1 MRLFDAVQRYV
12 AWKRGIGYSFERGE
26 RNLLALSR
34 QIGDIELAGVKPDH
48 ISSYLNLGSVSTITW
63 RLKFWILS
71 RFFEH
76 WSNRGFMPELVMP
89 VPKPFVRQTFVP
101 HVFTKTELRSLL
113 KATAH
118 NEKSIIKID
127 GPTLHTIILFLYG
140 TGVAV
145 GESTRILQSD
155 VDLRNGFVTIR
166 SPRFNRSR
174 TIPIG
179 RDLLEVLCRYAVW
192 RSQIKGPSQHLFVTK
207 RGLQINIEM
216 IAKNFKR
223 LRQITGIHR
232 WDGPRCQP
240 RVSDLKFTFAVHRI
254 ARWIE
259 DGVDLNR
266 MLPALAAYMGQV
278 GLGSTERYLFMT
290 PERFRKDLDKLSPM
304 HGKGYWSGDP
314 ELMRFLASL

>member
-12 AWKRGIGYSFERGE
+12 AWKREIGYSFERGE
-26 RNLLALSR
+26 TNLVAFSR
-34 QIGDIELAGVKPDH
+34 QVGDIELADLKPDH
-48 ISSYLNLGSVSTITW
+48 ISSYLNRKSVSTITW
-63 RLKFWILS
+63 RMKFWILH
-71 RFFEH
+71 RFFEY
-76 WSNRGFMPELVMP
+76 WSNREFMPELVMP
-89 VPKPFVRQTFVP
+89 ILKPFVRQTFVP
-101 HVFTKTELRSLL
+101 HVFTKTELQSLL
-113 KATAH
+113 KATNH
-118 NEKSIIKID
+118 NVKSIIKID

-145 GESTRILQSD
+145 GESVRILRSD
-155 VDLRNGFVTIR
+155 VDLESGLITIR
-166 SPRFNRSR
+166 SRRLHRSR

-179 RDLLEVLCRYAVW
+179 RDLLEVLRRFLIL
-192 RSQIKGPSQHLFVTK
+192 RSQIRGPSQHLFVTK
-207 RGLQINIEM
+207 KGLQITIEM

-240 RVSDLKFTFAVHRI
+240 RVSDLKFTFAVHRL
-254 ARWIE
+254 AEWIG

-278 GLGSTERYLFMT
+278 GLGSTERYLSMT
-290 PERFRKDLDKLSPM
+290 PERFRKNLDKLSPM
-304 HGKGYWSGDP
+304 RGKGHWSGDP

>member
-12 AWKRGIGYSFERGE
+12 NWKRGMGYSFERGE
-26 RNLLALSR
+26 TNLLAFSR
-34 QIGDIELAGVKPDH
+34 QIGDIELPDVKPDH
-48 ISSYLNLGSVSTITW
+48 ISGFLTSKRVSTITW
-63 RLKFWILS
+63 RLKFWILH

-101 HVFTKTELRSLL
+101 YVFTKTELRSLL
-113 KATAH
+113 KAT
-118 NEKSIIKID
+118 NRNNKSIIKID
-127 GPTLHTIILFLYG
+127 GPTLHTVILFLYG
-140 TGVAV
+140 TGAAV
-145 GESTRILQSD
+145 GESVRILQSD
-155 VDLRNGFVTIR
+155 VDLQNGFVTIR
-166 SPRFNRSR
+166 SPRFHRSR

-179 RDLLEVLCRYAVW
+179 RDLLEALRRYEFW

-207 RGLQINIEM
+207 RGFQINIEM
-216 IAKNFKR
+216 VAKNFKR

-232 WDGPRCQP
+232 WDGPRSQP

-278 GLGSTERYLFMT
+278 GLGSAERYLFMT
-290 PERFRKDLDKLSPM
+290 PERFRKDLDKLSPRR
-304 HGKGYWSGDP
+304 GKGYWSGDP
-314 ELMRFLASL
+314 ELMRFLVSL